1 MGMKGMMDRFDTQSP
16 EPAAI
21 YVTDVPARLDRLPWS
36 AFHWRVAIALGITWV
51 LDGLEVTLA
60 GTLAGALTRSPTL
73 HLGASEIG
81 LSASAYLTGAVAG
94 SILFG
99 HLADRFGRK
108 RLYTVTLLV
117 YLVGTAGSALSW
129 NFASYALWRTITGAG
144 IGGEYSAINSAIQ
157 EFTPP
162 ALRGRIDLVIN
173 GSFWLGAMLGAAA
186 AVILLAPERFP
197 LDLGWR
203 LAFGMGVA
211 LGIGILWLRRY
222 VPESPRWL
230 ITHGQ
235 PRDAERI
242 IHEIEAE
249 IGAPEPATPAPT
261 LALRAAGE
269 TSLVAIARTLA
280 VHYRRRALLGIV
292 LMAAQAFCYN
302 AIFFTYALVLTD
314 FYGVPADRAG
324 WYLFPIAAG
333 NFAGPLLLGRFFDT
347 IGRKPMI
354 AITYALAGVLLAAT
368 GLLFRAGALDAET
381 QAAAWSITFFVASA
395 AASAAYLTVGESFPL
410 ETRALAIALFYALGT
425 CLGGIAGPALFGAL
439 LASGSKN
446 GVAAGYLLGA
456 GLMIAAGAVEWA
468 IGVPAERRP
477 LELIATPLSSAG
489 HGASAEQS
497 PASG

>member
-1 MGMKGMMDRFDTQSP
+1 MDRFDNQSP
-16 EPAAI
+16 AVPAF

-36 AFHWRVAIALGITWV
+36 AFHWRVVIALGITWV

-60 GTLAGALTRSPTL
+60 GTLAGALTQSPTL
-73 HLGASEIG
+73 HLDAGEIG
-81 LSASAYLTGAVAG
+81 LSASAYLAGAVAG
-94 SILFG
+94 SIFFG
-99 HLADRFGRK
+99 HLADRFGRM
-108 RLYTVTLLV
+108 RLYTATLLV

-129 NFASYALWRTITGAG
+129 DFTSYALWRMITGAG

-162 ALRGRIDLVIN
+162 SLRGRIDLIIN
-173 GSFWLGAMLGAAA
+173 GSFWLGAMLGGAA

-197 LDLGWR
+197 PDLGWR
-203 LAFGMGVA
+203 LAFGMGVV

-230 ITHGQ
+230 ITHGR
-235 PRDAERI
+235 PREAERI
-242 IHEIEAE
+242 VREIEAE

-261 LALRAAGE
+261 LTLRAAGE
-269 TSLVAIARTLA
+269 TNLWAIARMLA
-280 VHYRRRALLGIV
+280 TQYRQRAFLGIV

-314 FYGVPADRAG
+314 FYGVPADRTG
-324 WYLFPIAAG
+324 WYLFPIALG
-333 NFAGPLLLGRFFDT
+333 NFAGPLLLGRLFDT

-354 AITYALAGVLLAAT
+354 ASTYALAGILLAVT
-368 GLLFRAGALDAET
+368 GLLFRAGVLDADT

-410 ETRALAIALFYALGT
+410 EVRALAIALFYALGT

-439 LASGSKN
+439 LASGSRD
-446 GVAAGYLLGA
+446 GVATGYLLGA
-456 GLMIAAGAVEWA
+456 ALMIAAGVVEWA

-477 LELIATPLSSAG
+477 LELVAAPLTSVGQADPSAG
-489 HGASAEQS
+489 QPHV
-497 PASG
+497 

>member
-1 MGMKGMMDRFDTQSP
+1 MDRFDNQSP
-16 EPAAI
+16 EPPAI

-73 HLGASEIG
+73 HLDAGAIG
-81 LSASAYLTGAVAG
+81 LSASAYLAGAVAG

-108 RLYTVTLLV
+108 RLYTATLLV

-129 NFASYALWRTITGAG
+129 NFASFAFWRMITGAG

-162 ALRGRIDLVIN
+162 SLRGRIDLVIN
-173 GSFWLGAMLGAAA
+173 GSFWLGAMLGGAA

-197 LDLGWR
+197 IDLGWR
-203 LAFGMGVA
+203 LAFGMGVI

-235 PRDAERI
+235 PREAERI
-242 IHEIEAE
+242 VREIEAE

-269 TSLVAIARTLA
+269 TSLVAIATSPPPS
-280 VHYRRRALLGIV
+280 G
-292 LMAAQAFCYN
+292 
-302 AIFFTYALVLTD
+302 
-314 FYGVPADRAG
+314 
-324 WYLFPIAAG
+324 
-333 NFAGPLLLGRFFDT
+333 
-347 IGRKPMI
+347 
-354 AITYALAGVLLAAT
+354 
-368 GLLFRAGALDAET
+368 T
-381 QAAAWSITFFVASA
+381 QAMFNS
-395 AASAAYLTVGESFPL
+395 
-410 ETRALAIALFYALGT
+410 
-425 CLGGIAGPALFGAL
+425 
-439 LASGSKN
+439 
-446 GVAAGYLLGA
+446 
-456 GLMIAAGAVEWA
+456 
-468 IGVPAERRP
+468 RP
-477 LELIATPLSSAG
+477 QG
-489 HGASAEQS
+489 KK
-497 PASG
+497 